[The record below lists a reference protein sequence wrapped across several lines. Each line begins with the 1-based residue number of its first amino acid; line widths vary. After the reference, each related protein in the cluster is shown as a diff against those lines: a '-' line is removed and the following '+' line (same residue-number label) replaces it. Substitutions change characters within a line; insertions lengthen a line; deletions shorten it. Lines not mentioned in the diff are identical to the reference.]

1 MTGYVSSILAHL
13 CKELIIIE
21 NQENFLCDLKKNI
34 QKFNFKNVKIFN
46 AEFENGLNIESPY
59 DVIFIDTPIEN
70 ISNSIKD
77 QLSENSGKV
86 ILIKVTGNN
95 SCKAYKITKNNNNY
109 AHEYLFDV
117 FSKYRLYEK
126 KVEFVF

>member
-1 MTGYVSSILAHL
+1 M
-13 CKELIIIE
+13 
-21 NQENFLCDLKKNI
+21 NFLCDLKNNI

-77 QLSENSGKV
+77 QLSENSGKI
-86 ILIKVTGNN
+86 ILIKVTGINL
-95 SCKAYKITKNNNNY
+95 CKAYKITKNNNNY